1 MVDDQDRPFPDRAA
15 EPSLDDVEGE
25 TEIGAEHLGRMG
37 RKGIR
42 IGQQFY
48 FGTDQHLLSFVALRP
63 GRVVHIRSVDPCVQ
77 VDLDERTHCEG
88 HQKLFRAESILD
100 HGALPC
106 LAIFVTTPCH
116 ERILLLLWESW

>member
-1 MVDDQDRPFPDRAA
+1 
-15 EPSLDDVEGE
+15 
-25 TEIGAEHLGRMG
+25 MG

-88 HQKLFRAESILD
+88 HQKLFRAESILTT
-100 HGALPC
+100 APLPC